1 LTSAGGSVGSSPHAG
16 DEFVL
21 GRPARPSV
29 SPFALAALLLEV
41 IAFVILIAIQA
52 TEPAF
57 TCFDVPYGEWVD
69 RMNIPF
75 TAATLMIPLGLI
87 LAIVGAFRQRRQP
100 SLIINSVWFVA
111 LLLGLGVN
119 PFLWS
124 AGFGSGTRAFGCL

>member
-1 LTSAGGSVGSSPHAG
+1 
-16 DEFVL
+16 
-21 GRPARPSV
+21 
-29 SPFALAALLLEV
+29 
-41 IAFVILIAIQA
+41 VILIAIQA

-87 LAIVGAFRQRRQP
+87 LAIVGAFRPRRQP

>member
-1 LTSAGGSVGSSPHAG
+1 M
-16 DEFVL
+16 
-21 GRPARPSV
+21 
-29 SPFALAALLLEV
+29 
-41 IAFVILIAIQA
+41 ILIAIQA

-87 LAIVGAFRQRRQP
+87 LAIIGAFRQRRHP
-100 SLIINSVWFVA
+100 SSIINSVWFVA

>member
-1 LTSAGGSVGSSPHAG
+1 MDRSRTGHAG
-16 DEFVL
+16 DESVC
-21 GRPARPSV
+21 GRRARPSV
-29 SPFALAALLLEV
+29 NPFALAALLLEA

-52 TEPAF
+52 TKPAF
-57 TCFDVPYGEWVD
+57 TCFDVPYEEWVD

-87 LAIVGAFRQRRQP
+87 LAIVGASKQRRQP

-124 AGFGSGTRAFGCL
+124 AGFGPLTRAFGCL